1 MRNLINDIVADMRID
16 RNVLD
21 YYIKLYETKYG
32 KDIKKLI
39 KEEFP
44 SVGDGPLVAAFHAII
59 QLAYGFVADSDIVS
73 TTLRCQIV

>member
-1 MRNLINDIVADMRID
+1 MKSDNIEDYKGANEAYYK
-16 RNVLD
+16 VLD
-21 YYIKLYETKYG
+21 HYIKLYETKYG

-59 QLAYGFVADSDIVS
+59 QLAYGLVADSDIVS
-73 TTLRCQIV
+73 TTSV